1 MPITRTDAMD
11 LSIFPKPRPF
21 HAGFVTR
28 DLDLAKR
35 MTCIHGISQDITLPA
50 SVAGAV
56 GKTRVVD

>member
-1 MPITRTDAMD
+1 MD